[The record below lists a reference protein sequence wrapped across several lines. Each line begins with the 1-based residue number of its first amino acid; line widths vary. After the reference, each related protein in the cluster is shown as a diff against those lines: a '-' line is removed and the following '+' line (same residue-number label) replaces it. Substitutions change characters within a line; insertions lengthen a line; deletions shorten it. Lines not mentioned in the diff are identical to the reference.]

1 MHFTRLLVPLLYTR
15 LFCNENRLFMNTLEL
30 VHEPPNPLPELLIIN
45 ETNRNL
51 KYINHE
57 YNLDD
62 LIFLFF

>member
-1 MHFTRLLVPLLYTR
+1 
-15 LFCNENRLFMNTLEL
+15 MNTLEL